1 MDSLDVGTDPATL
14 VLYTGT
20 MPATCSTVLTTQSE
34 VATCVMG
41 DPAYA
46 AAAFVT
52 TTADAELAENAV
64 CASATGNVAAVTF
77 YRLCDG
83 NGDAVLQGTCS
94 ATAGDDL
101 VLNAAVIQP
110 ASEVTITS
118 LLISVPL
125 NQA

>member
-1 MDSLDVGTDPATL
+1 
-14 VLYTGT
+14 
-20 MPATCSTVLTTQSE
+20 
-34 VATCVMG
+34 MG

-46 AAAFVT
+46 AASFVT

-101 VLNAAVIQP
+101 VLNAAIIQP